1 MNANI
6 SKQKY
11 TSRFGDGPERSA
23 DTDAEG
29 TEHLGAYGLLRGSR
43 DRSEMLELRKKTGN
57 IRAISYAW
65 LEKVDFD
72 PSTGLTLYAGQEKI
86 RIKGRN
92 LDAIASHHISLLGG
106 VLRKRVPWISESNQ
120 SALLQADKDAVV
132 VESIDW

>member
-6 SKQKY
+6 SNQKY

-72 PSTGLTLYAGQEKI
+72 YAGQEKI